1 MAKAAKSVKTV
12 KAAKGPATIVFPCLP
27 LKQGKHTLL
36 VFSASAKKL
45 WTLVDINQRDEDKD
59 TGYQRLLSSSRLRA
73 ISRYVDEGKPIPT
86 SVLISFTKNAAT
98 LSPNGKSL
106 TVKNMPNAGWVI
118 DGQHRLAGAH
128 AAAQD
133 IELATVA
140 FVDLDDDAQIEQFV
154 TINREAKGVPT
165 SLYYDLLK
173 KLPVKTAADRARER
187 AADLAN
193 ELKKDEESP
202 FFGRIVVTTA
212 PKKGEI
218 SLNNFV
224 RKVSPLVAPGKP
236 LVEYTTVEQTA
247 ILRNYYAG
255 LRTSFPTK
263 FGQSSVFFQTLG
275 FGALINALPTA
286 LNLSIKNYK
295 GFTVADVTKLFNQ
308 IKHFPF
314 DDWAKL
320 GTGSAAEIQAGE
332 DLKQELKAAFA
343 DGAGGVAS
351 SINLGI

>member
-1 MAKAAKSVKTV
+1 
-12 KAAKGPATIVFPCLP
+12 
-27 LKQGKHTLL
+27 
-36 VFSASAKKL
+36 
-45 WTLVDINQRDEDKD
+45 
-59 TGYQRLLSSSRLRA
+59 
-73 ISRYVDEGKPIPT
+73 
-86 SVLISFTKNAAT
+86 VLISFDKKAA
-98 LSPNGKSL
+98 SVSADGNRL
-106 TVKNMPNAGWVI
+106 TVKNIPNAGWVI

-128 AAAQD
+128 AAKKD
-133 IELATVA
+133 IELPTVA
-140 FVDLDDDAQIEQFV
+140 FVDMDDDAQIEQFV

-165 SLYYDLLK
+165 SLYYDFLK
-173 KLPVKTAADRARER
+173 KLPLKSAADQAKER
-187 AADLAN
+187 AADLST

-202 FFGRIVVTTA
+202 FFGRIVVTTT

-224 RKVSPLVAPGKP
+224 RKVAPMVSTGKA
-236 LVEYTTVEQTA
+236 LAEFNTMEQAA
-247 ILRNYYAG
+247 ILRNYYGG
-255 LRTSFPTK
+255 LRTVFPSK

-295 GFTVADVTKLFNQ
+295 GFTIGDVAKLFGQ

-332 DLKQELKAAFA
+332 DLKQELKSAFA
-343 DGAGGVAS
+343 DDAGGVAS